1 MHEMYL
7 IGPESTRIWTD
18 SNRNFTLRQYARME
32 YGTPEVSWLVA
43 GLRETKVLAPRRPR
57 RRLRQRLRYFLNSFR
72 GFAAFD
78 LYREG
83 DSQG

>member
-1 MHEMYL
+1 MYL

-18 SNRNFTLRQYARME
+18 SNRNFSLRQYGRLE
-32 YGTPEVSWLVA
+32 YGTPDVRWMLA
-43 GLRETKVLAPRRPR
+43 GIKGTKSAAPRRPT

-78 LYREG
+78 LYRER

>member
-1 MHEMYL
+1 
-7 IGPESTRIWTD
+7 
-18 SNRNFTLRQYARME
+18 ME

-78 LYREG
+78 LYRER

>member
-1 MHEMYL
+1 MYL

-18 SNRNFTLRQYARME
+18 SNRNFTLRQYGRME
-32 YGTPEVSWLVA
+32 FGTPEVSWLA
-43 GLRETKVLAPRRPR
+43 AEARRTKAVVSRRPK
-57 RRLRQRLRYFLNSFR
+57 RRLRQRVRYFLNSFR

-78 LYREG
+78 LYRER

>member
-1 MHEMYL
+1 MYL

-18 SNRNFTLRQYARME
+18 SNRNFTLRQYGRME
-32 YGTPEVSWLVA
+32 FGTPEVSWLVA
-43 GLRETKVLAPRRPR
+43 EARRTKAVVSRRPK
-57 RRLRQRLRYFLNSFR
+57 RRLRQRVRYFLNSFR

-78 LYREG
+78 LYRER

>member
-1 MHEMYL
+1 
-7 IGPESTRIWTD
+7 
-18 SNRNFTLRQYARME
+18 ME

-43 GLRETKVLAPRRPR
+43 GLRETKVLAPRWPR
-57 RRLRQRLRYFLNSFR
+57 RHLRQRLRYFLNSFR

-78 LYREG
+78 LSRER